1 MITEVVK
8 GAEETK
14 AKLGL
19 SNSVYCNEVEVP
31 GSTFRRWNTRMR
43 NGEPLLNTPGPRKVE
58 PLRLE
63 DLHSEIKELS
73 HRQKLSYGT
82 TELYNKYSN
91 SISRRDLSELV
102 RTARSEV
109 ILAERQGLKRIV
121 WHGSNLAWSM
131 DDLYCDLKDPEGR
144 KFYANRMQDM
154 GSKYKFNPLA
164 GEFPCGEEVAGYL
177 EDMFTRFEPPLF
189 LKRDN
194 RGNLNHPSVNDVLNE
209 YFVIPLNSP
218 TYYAPY
224 NGSIEESQG
233 EFLRRLKQNLS
244 PYESCHRESFQPHAN
259 TVEYDLNHYPRAC
272 LGGKTSCQVYFEG
285 RGKLRFSIRER
296 RDIYDWTLSLAGDI
310 LADMGGNDK
319 PTFESAWR
327 ISIETWLRQN
337 GYITVTINGT
347 AWGTGGKVSPNY
359 AEKNAH

>member
-8 GAEETK
+8 GAGETK

-19 SNSVYCNEVEVP
+19 PNTVYCNEVGVP
-31 GSTFRRWNTRMR
+31 PSTLRRWNTRMQ

-58 PLRLE
+58 PLRVE
-63 DLHSEIKELS
+63 DLHSEVKGLG
-73 HRQKLSYGT
+73 HRRKLSYGT
-82 TELYNKYSN
+82 MELYNKYSD
-91 SISRRDLSELV
+91 SISRRDLNELV
-102 RTARSEV
+102 KAARSEI
-109 ILAERQGLKRIV
+109 ILAEKQSLRRIV
-121 WHGSNLAWSM
+121 WHIPNLAWSM
-131 DDLYCDLKDPEGR
+131 DDLYCDFKDPEGR
-144 KFYANRMQDM
+144 KYYANRMQDM
-154 GSKYKFNPLA
+154 CSKYKFNPLA

-177 EDMFTRFEPPLF
+177 KAAFDKFEPPLF

-194 RGNLNHPSVNDVLNE
+194 RGNLNHPSVNEVLSD

-233 EFLRRLKQNLS
+233 EFLKRLKEKLS
-244 PYESCHRESFQPHAN
+244 ADTACPREHIQAYADA
-259 TVEYDLNHYPRAC
+259 VENDLNHNPRPC
-272 LGGKTSCQVYFEG
+272 LKGKNSCQVYFEG
-285 RGKLRFSIRER
+285 RGKLMFSIRER
-296 RDIYDWTLSLAGDI
+296 REIYDWTLSLAGDI

-319 PTFESAWR
+319 PTFESTWR
-327 ISIETWLRQN
+327 IAVETWLRQN
-337 GYITVTINGT
+337 GYITVTINGN